1 MLFFLLYVYRLCTIS
16 VQPTNASSSNFS
28 TIDRSS
34 AKKLAEKNL
43 SQRRF
48 TIGITDG
55 FGRVSSSVAFSVSF
69 SQGGG
74 GGDFS
79 LSKSRRKVGYF
90 STLLT
95 FRIGHAMQR

>member
-55 FGRVSSSVAFSVSF
+55 FGRVSSSVAFSISF
-69 SQGGG
+69 SRAG